1 MKKRP
6 PIYLFIILNVFVS
19 AAVTLLVLWVWDL
32 THPAPK
38 MIGDSALF
46 QVHSSNSG
54 QGDQEAP
61 LIAPVN
67 TPEIIFLNE
76 SIDVVIYAIVGPGN
90 IEVEYVEIRNQ
101 SPGSIDLTGWQ
112 LQDEQDNSFIFPAMI
127 LNQDGAIKILS
138 GKGNNSVI
146 ELFWQSD
153 FPIWKSGET
162 ARLMNASGEEMSSYR
177 IP

>member
-1 MKKRP
+1 M
-6 PIYLFIILNVFVS
+6 
-19 AAVTLLVLWVWDL
+19 ALLVLWVWDL

-46 QVHSSNSG
+46 QVHSSGSG

-146 ELFWQSD
+146 EMCIRDRFGAGMEKARQTYGCLLYTSQWLMSPLLFH
-153 FPIWKSGET
+153 
-162 ARLMNASGEEMSSYR
+162 
-177 IP
+177 